1 MIKKFAAVTATA
13 ALATAGAIVV
23 LTQPALADN
32 TPHKVWVCKFVQKP
46 GEAEVLKGG
55 KNPIFVDYNS
65 TEFKRYAIGE
75 RFKDGQELSIVVGL
89 EDADPEPTLEDCRD
103 LITPQ
108 PTPTPTPTPSET
120 PKPTPTPSETPK
132 PTPTPSETPKPKAS
146 ETPKPKPTPN
156 TPGRGV
162 PAKTGAEGDVSSIGL
177 VGLAG
182 TVAIVTSG
190 AALVA
195 SRRKN

>member
-1 MIKKFAAVTATA
+1 MSKKFAAVTATA

-89 EDADPEPTLEDCRD
+89 EDADPSPRWRTAA
-103 LITPQ
+103 T
-108 PTPTPTPTPSET
+108 
-120 PKPTPTPSETPK
+120 
-132 PTPTPSETPKPKAS
+132 
-146 ETPKPKPTPN
+146 
-156 TPGRGV
+156 
-162 PAKTGAEGDVSSIGL
+162 SSPP
-177 VGLAG
+177 
-182 TVAIVTSG
+182 
-190 AALVA
+190 
-195 SRRKN
+195 SRRPLRRRLLPRRRSPSRARRRSPSRRRTRLAVVSRRRPVLRVTFRPSDWWDSRGQSPL

>member
-1 MIKKFAAVTATA
+1 MSKKFAAVTATA

-103 LITPQ
+103 LITPP

-120 PKPTPTPSETPK
+120 PKPTPTPSET
-132 PTPTPSETPKPKAS
+132 
-146 ETPKPKPTPN
+146 PKPTPN